1 MIVAMGVLTACTTP
15 TAPTTGAAPDA
26 VGGGASAGPS
36 HGAAAT
42 GGPSSQPTD
51 SPAADGTAGTP
62 TDGSGTASPTQ
73 PAKAAGTMTLSF
85 AGDVHFERQVRALL
99 TSPEGMT
106 ALRPVLGAADV
117 TVVNLESA
125 ITDRGS
131 PEPKE
136 FHFRAPPSALQTLAD
151 AGVDVVSMANNHAVD
166 FGPVGLGD
174 TLAAKAASPVPV
186 IGIGADAKAAFA
198 PAVVTVDGLRVA
210 VIASTQVPDL
220 TAAKFP
226 AGDSTPGVA
235 ANQRPERLLAAVR
248 AARAAY
254 DVVVVFLHWGTEQ
267 MVCPDGA
274 QLATA
279 AALEAA
285 GADIIVGG
293 HAHRVQGAG
302 WLGRA
307 YVDYGLG
314 NFVWW
319 LNSTTP
325 KDSASGVLTVT
336 VDEAAVRARAALP
349 RAQWAGLGPV
359 VSAGRWVPLRISR
372 ADGLPKPPG
381 VDEAARMSADWEQA
395 RACTK
400 LEGSP

>member
-1 MIVAMGVLTACTTP
+1 MPAAESAGAASIAGSAAVPSHP
-15 TAPTTGAAPDA
+15 TGAPASAPTSVSTQPLAGDTTGDGSAAP
-26 VGGGASAGPS
+26 
-36 HGAAAT
+36 
-42 GGPSSQPTD
+42 
-51 SPAADGTAGTP
+51 
-62 TDGSGTASPTQ
+62 GSGTAYPTQ

-254 DVVVVFLHWGTEQ
+254 DIVVVFLHWGTEQ
-267 MVCPDGA
+267 LVCPDAA
-274 QLATA
+274 QFATA

-372 ADGLPKPPG
+372 ADGLPRPPG